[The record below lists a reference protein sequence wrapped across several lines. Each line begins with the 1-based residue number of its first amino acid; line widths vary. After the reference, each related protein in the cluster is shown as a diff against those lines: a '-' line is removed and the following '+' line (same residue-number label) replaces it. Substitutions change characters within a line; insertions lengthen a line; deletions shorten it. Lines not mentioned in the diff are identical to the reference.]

1 METPKQSTSAENM
14 KNHAKTLPRVFF
26 SGKHIYSTSENL
38 ILGLTM
44 GDDEYHKELETLR
57 KRRIEELRSSHLS
70 NTPINKEE
78 LIMSEAGADWPGEP
92 VNVSDSEF
100 NEFIGKYPYVI
111 VDCWA
116 PWCGPC
122 RMLGPVIDELAGDY
136 KGKIVFGKLNTDEN
150 QATAMTHGIMSI
162 PTLLF
167 FKDGQL
173 VDKTMGA
180 MPKDALE
187 PKIQS
192 HL

>member
-1 METPKQSTSAENM
+1 MDNE
-14 KNHAKTLPRVFF
+14 
-26 SGKHIYSTSENL
+26 
-38 ILGLTM
+38 
-44 GDDEYHKELETLR
+44 EYDKELEVLR
-57 KRRIEELRSSHLS
+57 KRRMEELRTH
-70 NTPINKEE
+70 NARETPDLEE
-78 LIMSEAGADWPGEP
+78 FKMSETGTDWPGEP

-100 NEFIGKYPYVI
+100 KEFIGKYPFVI

-136 KGKIVFGKLNTDEN
+136 KGKVVFGKLNTDDN
-150 QATAMTHGIMSI
+150 QATAMAHGIMSI

-167 FKDGQL
+167 FKNGEL

-180 MPKDALE
+180 LPKEALE
-187 PKIQS
+187 PKIQG

>member
-1 METPKQSTSAENM
+1 MTETEN
-14 KNHAKTLPRVFF
+14 
-26 SGKHIYSTSENL
+26 
-38 ILGLTM
+38 
-44 GDDEYHKELETLR
+44 
-57 KRRIEELRSSHLS
+57 
-70 NTPINKEE
+70 
-78 LIMSEAGADWPGEP
+78 DWPHAP
-92 VNVSDSEF
+92 VNITDSSF
-100 NEFIGKYPYVI
+100 NEFTGKYPYVI

-122 RMLGPVIDELAGDY
+122 RILGPVIDELAGDY
-136 KGKIVFGKLNTDEN
+136 QGKVAFGKLNTDDN

-180 MPKDALE
+180 MPKSDLAS
-187 PKIQS
+187 KIQQ

>member
-1 METPKQSTSAENM
+1 MN
-14 KNHAKTLPRVFF
+14 
-26 SGKHIYSTSENL
+26 
-38 ILGLTM
+38 
-44 GDDEYHKELETLR
+44 DDGYNKELETLR
-57 KRRIEELRSSHLS
+57 ERRMEELRASANAQDTSDLK
-70 NTPINKEE
+70 NQEE
-78 LIMSEAGADWPGEP
+78 LKMSEAGADWPGEP

-100 NEFIGKYPYVI
+100 NGFIGKYPYVI

-150 QATAMTHGIMSI
+150 QATAMAHGIMSI

-167 FKDGQL
+167 FKNGEL

-180 MPKDALE
+180 MPKEALE